1 MTIQLDDAQKADAV
15 IKLKQYFDQEMG
27 QDIRQDIGQ
36 FEAEFLLDFFAKE
49 VGAYFYNQG
58 LRDAGTLFEDK
69 IADVQQHLYEL
80 EKIV

>member
-15 IKLKQYFDQEMG
+15 VKLKRYFDQELG
-27 QDIRQDIGQ
+27 QDIGQ

-69 IADVQQHLYEL
+69 FADVQQHLYEL
-80 EKIV
+80 EKMV

>member
-1 MTIQLDDAQKADAV
+1 MTIQLDEAQKADAV
-15 IKLKQYFDQEMG
+15 VKLKRYFDQELG
-27 QDIRQDIGQ
+27 QDIGQ
-36 FEAEFLLDFFAKE
+36 FEAEFLLNFFAKE

-80 EKIV
+80 EKMV